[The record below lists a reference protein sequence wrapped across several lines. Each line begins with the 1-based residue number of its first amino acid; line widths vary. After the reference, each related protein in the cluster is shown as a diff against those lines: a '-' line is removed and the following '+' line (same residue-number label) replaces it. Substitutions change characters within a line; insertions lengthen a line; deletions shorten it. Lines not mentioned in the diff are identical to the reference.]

1 MATQIERNAEV
12 VADLAGSDWQMAYVI
27 ACSVQIGAG
36 NGRPKTSGTPEVS
49 EPKVGA
55 LAFARKVKAASG
67 GNVYG
72 LGENGIAARLRRWDE
87 LAEQYGFRPSAALK
101 PEDANEYPAFPRDVP
116 FQRENGAAGQD
127 ESNKGKVKDIA
138 NNPRSNAIALSDA
151 DTAAKVIEE
160 MTPQAVSDFIDTAI
174 ESGKLTPKVSSKL
187 NDHLEEKKRDKERQK
202 DHELSRVEWF
212 AHMMMKVAEAEKR
225 PWGQRALMD
234 LRDELNVR
242 LTSFDDITP
251 EMFTNT
257 K

>member
-27 ACSVQIGAG
+27 ACSVAYGG
-36 NGRPKTSGTPEVS
+36 RNGKSLDANSHPD
-49 EPKVGA
+49 KVTA
-55 LAFARKVKAASG
+55 AEFARMVKAAAG

-72 LGENGIAARLRRWDE
+72 MGDKAIAARLRKWDE
-87 LAEQYGFRPSAALK
+87 FRDDGEWDIPASVDLK
-101 PEDANEYPAFPRDVP
+101 PADAAEYPAFPPVP
-116 FQRENGAAGQD
+116 FSRLDGEAGQD
-127 ESNKGKVKDIA
+127 ESNKGKVRDIA
-138 NNPRSNAIALSDA
+138 NNPRSNALALA
-151 DTAAKVIEE
+151 DEAARGKVIEE
-160 MTPQAVSDFIDTAI
+160 MTPQAASDLVEDIIA
-174 ESGKLTPKVSSKL
+174 SGKLTPKVSDKL
-187 NDHLEEKKRDKERQK
+187 NDHFEEKKRQKERQK

-242 LTSFDDITP
+242 LTSFEDITP
-251 EMFTNT
+251 EMFTNPT